1 MRFARPLSAGK
12 ISVRA
17 KAPLKDDY
25 ILSLVY
31 SPGVA
36 EPCRMIA
43 KHPETVYDYTVKGNF
58 VAVVSDGSAVLGLGN
73 LGPLAVLP
81 ILEGKATILK
91 CLAGIDALPIA
102 LDVASDEEFV
112 AAAANLQPT
121 FGGILLDDVAAP
133 RCFRIEKALQDRTNI
148 PVLHDD
154 QHGTAIVVLAGLL
167 NALKAVGKD
176 LQSVKIVVSGT
187 GAAGIAVAKLLLHMG
202 VEDLILADE
211 IGLLY
216 EGRTEGLDFAKEEM
230 AFVTNPQ
237 KLKGTLAEAVRGADV
252 LIGLSVADIVT
263 HQMVASM
270 AEKAIVFALAN
281 PHPEIAPNLARAAG
295 AVIAASGGFD
305 DLNTMTNVLAF
316 PGLMRGCLD
325 VRATTVTNTMKIAAA
340 KAIAGLVAGEN
351 LERGIVLPRPLDLRV
366 PPAVAMAVARS
377 AIVGG
382 VAQLIVNP
390 EDIATRTRQL
400 IYGDTV

>member
-1 MRFARPLSAGK
+1 MRAARPLSAGK

-31 SPGVA
+31 TPGVA

-43 KHPETVYDYTVKGNF
+43 KNPASVYDYTCKGNF
-58 VAVVSDGSAVLGLGN
+58 VAIVSDGSAVLGLGN
-73 LGPLAVLP
+73 LGPLAALP
-81 ILEGKATILK
+81 LLEGKATILK

-102 LDVASDEEFV
+102 LDVASDDEFV
-112 AAAANLQPT
+112 MAAANLQPT
-121 FGGILLDDVAAP
+121 FGGLLIDDVAAP
-133 RCFRIEKALQDRTNI
+133 RCFRIEKALQARTNI

-167 NALKAVGKD
+167 NSLKAVGKD
-176 LQSVKIVVSGT
+176 LQSVRVVVSGT
-187 GAAGIAVAKLLLHMG
+187 GASGIAVSKLLLHMG
-202 VEDLILADE
+202 VEELILADE
-211 IGLLY
+211 HGLLY
-216 EGRTEGLDFAKEEM
+216 EGRAEGMDFAKEEM
-230 AFVTNPQ
+230 AFVTNPHRMT
-237 KLKGTLAEAVRGADV
+237 GTLAEAIVGADV
-252 LIGLSVADIVT
+252 FIGLSVASIVT
-263 HQMVASM
+263 PEMVSSM
-270 AEKAIVFALAN
+270 AERAIVFALAN
-281 PHPEIAPNLARAAG
+281 PEPEIAPAAARAAG
-295 AVIAASGGFD
+295 AAIVACGVFE

-340 KAIAGLVAGEN
+340 KAIAGLVSGDQ
-351 LERGIVLPRPLDLRV
+351 LDKGIVLPRPLDLRV